1 MENNENIIEV
11 EYSRAKNHKRWFAF
25 FIDIFIAFILGLFL
39 SASVGAVTNV
49 VPAYKNVVAERDEI
63 ENSTSIYSGGKVI
76 ILVMDAS
83 KDPVTDKKTTLN
95 NAIEEFYAD
104 KRFFTDDSY

>member
-11 EYSRAKNHKRWFAF
+11 EYSRAKNYKRWFAF

-63 ENSTSIYSGGKVI
+63 EN
-76 ILVMDAS
+76 
-83 KDPVTDKKTTLN
+83 
-95 NAIEEFYAD
+95 
-104 KRFFTDDSY
+104 